1 MEATRRGVGGALAQ
15 RGVAGRGSWASGGD
29 ADEERESSSPE
40 GKRGERQQRRWWRME
55 ASRLGLEWP
64 GLDWMG
70 GHEGMGLDCW
80 ARIRSMAR
88 RPGREH
94 GERCEHGEPLSFDAL
109 VPVLSPLPI
118 SRSNE
123 CRVVTKNKKTAASQ
137 LHANGDC
144 LHVSTS
150 TPLHRP
156 PSHDTQPLTRPAR
169 LMRLQSCRST
179 PHRQN
184 PSAPRQ
190 PCSLLFGT
198 PSHGS
203 RTLSFW
209 TAVAKITAAACCPMP
224 CPPPSTAAP
233 PPLQGTSS
241 GPAASHPRPA
251 PFPTCHAAFGICRL
265 AKGTWSSTAHLLR
278 LHARAASH
286 LSSPSCRQPALH
298 PSLYTIPCRHAQLTL
313 QCYRI

>member
-1 MEATRRGVGGALAQ
+1 
-15 RGVAGRGSWASGGD
+15 
-29 ADEERESSSPE
+29 
-40 GKRGERQQRRWWRME
+40 
-55 ASRLGLEWP
+55 
-64 GLDWMG
+64 
-70 GHEGMGLDCW
+70 MGLDCW

-88 RPGREH
+88 RPGREHGEH

-123 CRVVTKNKKTAASQ
+123 GRVVTKNKKTAASQ

-156 PSHDTQPLTRPAR
+156 PIPRHPTISASCTAYATAELSVHSPL
-169 LMRLQSCRST
+169 
-179 PHRQN
+179 HRQN

-251 PFPTCHAAFGICRL
+251 PLPTCHAAFGICRL
-265 AKGTWSSTAHLLR
+265 AKETWSSTAHLLR

-298 PSLYTIPCRHAQLTL
+298 PSLYTVPCRHAQLAL